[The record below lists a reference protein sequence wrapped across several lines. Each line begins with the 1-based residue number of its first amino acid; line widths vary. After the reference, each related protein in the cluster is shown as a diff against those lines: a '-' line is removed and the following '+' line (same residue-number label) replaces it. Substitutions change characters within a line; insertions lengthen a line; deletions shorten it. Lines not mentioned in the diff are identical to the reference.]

1 MVLLLANRGDMEGMR
16 AHTGSV
22 RPMGLLVGSLDIVA
36 ADLVGSKIMGFHPL
50 EVVTNQLAL
59 KEELGVGSLGEIE
72 IVGESIESVQT
83 SFERPYPRL
92 VHPNPNVE
100 VLPGGIC
107 PGCSGRILK
116 IPPYPEPGKRYG
128 VIIGKRVSYLGN
140 RDFDEIWCFGDCG
153 VEEGKKIAKR
163 FPQLKEKMKEVKGC
177 PPLTWWAEQTLGEEL
192 KKRGW
197 WEDDAMG
204 NG

>member
-22 RPMGLLVGSLDIVA
+22 RSLGLLVGSLEMVA
-36 ADLVGSKIMGFHPL
+36 ADLVA
-50 EVVTNQLAL
+50 VTNQLAL

-72 IVGESIESVQT
+72 IVKESIESVQT

-116 IPPYPEPGKRYG
+116 IPPHPEIFLRVFPAGYRPREQRGYPGR
-128 VIIGKRVSYLGN
+128 
-140 RDFDEIWCFGDCG
+140 
-153 VEEGKKIAKR
+153 
-163 FPQLKEKMKEVKGC
+163 
-177 PPLTWWAEQTLGEEL
+177 
-192 KKRGW
+192 
-197 WEDDAMG
+197 
-204 NG
+204 